1 MACALTQGYTLDCAD
16 SVGGIKKIYVTE
28 LANKSTLT
36 AASGVITAFTLSTGK
51 QFWTYEL
58 QKETS
63 NLVENITRNEANG
76 TTFYE
81 QVLQFTIRKM
91 AASLRNEIKLLAQNR
106 VMIIVLD
113 RNGKY
118 WLVGESNGAEMTNST
133 GATGT
138 AFGDFNGYTLNF
150 RALEEAPMQEVTS
163 GLISTLTSPAV

>member
-1 MACALTQGYTLDCAD
+1 MACNLTSGYSLDCAD

-28 LANKSTLT
+28 LANKNTLT

-118 WLVGESNGAEMTNST
+118 WLLGENNGAEMTNST
-133 GATGT
+133 AATGT
-138 AFGDFNGYTLNF
+138 AMGDFNGYTLNF
-150 RALEEAPMQEVTS
+150 RGTEEAPAQEVSS
-163 GLISTLTSPAV
+163 GLIATLTSPA

>member
-1 MACALTQGYTLDCAD
+1 MACVLTSGYTLDCAD
-16 SVGGIKKIYVTE
+16 SVGGVKEIYVTE
-28 LANKSTLT
+28 LANKDAIT
-36 AASGVITAFTLSTGK
+36 AASGVITAFTLDAGK
-51 QFWTYEL
+51 YFFKYEL

-63 NLVENITRNEANG
+63 NVVENITRNEVNG

-81 QVLQFTIRKM
+81 QVLQFTVRKM
-91 AASLRNEIKLLAQNR
+91 QASLRNEIKLLAQNR
-106 VMIIVLD
+106 LMIIVLD

-150 RALEEAPMQEVTS
+150 RALEEAPMQEVS
-163 GLISTLTSPAV
+163 SNLISSLVAS